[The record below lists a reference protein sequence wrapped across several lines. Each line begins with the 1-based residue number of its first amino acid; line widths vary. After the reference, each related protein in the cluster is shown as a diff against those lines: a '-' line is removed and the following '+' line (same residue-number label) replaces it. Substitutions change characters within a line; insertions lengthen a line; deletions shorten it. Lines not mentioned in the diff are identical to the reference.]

1 MRGQK
6 KKVRQLPEFKS
17 EDKERDFWK
26 RADTSEYFNW
36 DSAENVLFPN
46 LKYSTESI
54 SIRLPS
60 SLLNKIKALANS
72 RDVPYQSFIKM
83 ILAEKVEEVSKKYS
97 QSEL

>member
-6 KKVRQLPEFKS
+6 KKVKQIPEFKS
-17 EDKERDFWK
+17 EDKERDFWQK
-26 RADTSEYFNW
+26 ADTSQYFNW
-36 DSAENVLFPN
+36 DTAGNAMFPN
-46 LKYSTESI
+46 LRYSTESI

-83 ILAEKVEEVSKKYS
+83 ILAEKVEEVSQKYKPK
-97 QSEL
+97 